1 MPFDSLGSHY
11 RIVVKAMLEGRV
23 VPLLGAGINLCGRP
37 ENVVW
42 ERSALRFLPSGSELA
57 AFLAEYFEYPDGDAR
72 DLVRVSQFAA
82 VMQGLGPLYDELH
95 EIFDT
100 DYEPSVIL
108 SFLAA
113 LPTAMRD
120 KGLTP
125 RYQLILTTNYD
136 DALERA
142 FQSAGEQFDLVTYI
156 AEGENRG
163 KFLHR
168 PADEAPRLI
177 ERPNEYADI
186 SLDRRTVIL
195 KIHGAVDRSEDSE
208 WGDSYVI
215 TEDHYI
221 DYLTHTDISALLPV
235 TLSARLRRS
244 HFLFLG
250 YGMRD
255 WNLRVILHR
264 IWGQQKLNYRSWA
277 VQLHPEP
284 IECEFWQ
291 KRGVDIL
298 DMELDRYV
306 EGLRAGLME
315 PLGAGVVT

>member
-1 MPFDSLGSHY
+1 MTFDSLGSHY
-11 RIVVKAMLEGRV
+11 RIVIKAMLEGRV

-37 ENVVW
+37 DNEVW
-42 ERSALRFLPSGSELA
+42 ERSALRFLPNGSELA
-57 AFLAEYFEYPDGDAR
+57 AFLAEYFEYPKGDAC

-100 DYEPSVIL
+100 DYEPSAIHT
-108 SFLAA
+108 FLAG
-113 LPTAMRD
+113 LPMAVRER
-120 KGLTP
+120 GYTP

-142 FQSAGEQFDLVTYI
+142 FRAADEKFDLVTYI
-156 AEGENRG
+156 AEGDNRG

-168 PADEAPRLI
+168 PADEPPRLI
-177 ERPNEYADI
+177 ERPNEYAEL

-195 KIHGAVDRSEDSE
+195 KIHGDVDRAGSE

-221 DYLTHTDISALLPV
+221 DYLTRTDISALLPV
-235 TLSARLRRS
+235 TLSAKLRRS

-277 VQLHPEP
+277 IQVQPEP
-284 IECEFWQ
+284 IEREFWQ

-306 EGLRAGLME
+306 EGLQTGLTE
-315 PLGAGVVT
+315 PLGAGVGT